1 MIFRETRLKGAFVIE
16 MERREDHRGSFART
30 WCAEEFRSHGLN
42 ISMVQ
47 GNTAHSKVRGTLR
60 GMHMQKAP
68 YGEAK
73 LIRCIRGTIYD
84 VMLDVRPDSAT
95 FKEWVSVELDEKS
108 NLMLFVPEGFAH
120 GYQTLRDDTEVFY
133 LVSQFY
139 SPECE
144 TGVRYDDP
152 AFRINWPIRDV
163 ALISE
168 KDRSWPDFL
177 G

>member
-1 MIFRETRLKGAFVIE
+1 
-16 MERREDHRGSFART
+16 
-30 WCAEEFRSHGLN
+30 
-42 ISMVQ
+42 
-47 GNTAHSKVRGTLR
+47 
-60 GMHMQKAP
+60 
-68 YGEAK
+68 
-73 LIRCIRGTIYD
+73 
-84 VMLDVRPDSAT
+84 
-95 FKEWVSVELDEKS
+95 
-108 NLMLFVPEGFAH
+108 MLFVPEGFAH